1 MDPEQS
7 LTMLK
12 RLLRSDPVQNV
23 LTALLAGY
31 MRLVRATTR
40 WEVRGLQNVQPLWRQ
55 GQGVIGVFWHGR
67 VLMTIAAW
75 PEDGQRPAILIS
87 RSPDGAFIARATRR
101 LGYAVIRGSA
111 RNVRKSKDKGGSAA
125 FRQMIAHVQAGG
137 CMALTP
143 DGPRGP
149 LMQASPGAVRL
160 ARLTGAPILC
170 FAWSTRWRLV
180 LPSWD
185 RLVLPLPFGRG
196 VMVWK
201 GPLSVPPHASAEQME
216 KIRLLM
222 QKTLREGTD
231 EADTACGH
239 ERIGAKP

>member
-1 MDPEQS
+1 
-7 LTMLK
+7 MLK
-12 RLLRSDPVQNV
+12 RLLRAHPVQNA
-23 LTALLAGY
+23 LAALLAAY
-31 MRLVRATTR
+31 MRLVSRTTR
-40 WEVRGLQNVQPLWRQ
+40 WEVRGLEAVEPVWR
-55 GQGVIGVFWHGR
+55 GGKGVIGAFWHGR
-67 VLMTIAAW
+67 VLMTIAGW
-75 PEDGQRPAILIS
+75 PAYAQRPAILIS

-101 LGYAVIRGSA
+101 LGHDVIRGSG

-125 FRQMIAHVQAGG
+125 FRRMIAHVQAGG

-149 LMQASPGAVRL
+149 LMQASGGAVRL
-160 ARLTGAPILC
+160 AKLTGAPILC

-201 GPLSVPPHASAEQME
+201 GPLVVPPGAEAAQME
-216 KIRLLM
+216 NMRMQL
-222 QKTLREGTD
+222 QKTLREGTR

-239 ERIGAKP
+239 RAIEAKP